1 MYNIF
6 NDYQK
11 EQLQKNNEELKK
23 LNEQLTT
30 ATPESVQT
38 ENPDGGID
46 FITKKKKDDNFGLD
60 SMMDIIPSDYT
71 SDGKKVTAKPETETE
86 TKKTEEKEKPSNFLG
101 TQGQNEM
108 GSILGLAQN
117 VATTATTKTTSVA
130 QGASNILNTTM
141 SGAQAGMAVGG
152 PLGAAIGGGVGLIYS
167 GIDTAMDMQ
176 DARRDKRNNYNQERD
191 LLKTKREQDYRMQ
204 EGEVALSNLKKL
216 REAQSNF
223 SI

>member
-11 EQLQKNNEELKK
+11 EQLQKSNEELKK
-23 LNEQLTT
+23 IDEQLNT
-30 ATPESVQT
+30 ATPEKS
-38 ENPDGGID
+38 EGAID
-46 FITKKKKDDNFGLD
+46 FITKKKKEDTFGLD
-60 SMMDIIPSDYT
+60 ALMDIIPSDYT
-71 SDGKKVTAKPETETE
+71 SDGKKVTAIVETSTE
-86 TKKTEEKEKPSNFLG
+86 EAPKEKEKPSNFLG
-101 TQGQNEM
+101 TQGQNEG
-108 GSILGLAQN
+108 GSIMGLVQN
-117 VATTATTKTTSVA
+117 VATTATTKTTSAA

-152 PLGAAIGGGVGLIYS
+152 PWGATIGAGAGLIYS

-176 DARRDKRNNYNQERD
+176 DARRDERNNYKQERE
-191 LLKTKREQDYRMQ
+191 LLKTKREQDYKMQ
-204 EGEVALSNLKKL
+204 EGEMALSNLKKL